1 MRPGHLSS
9 GVRIFRIPQLAALA
23 TGLALFASVRAE
35 NVVAIGDSLTA
46 EYDTIPNIPGF
57 PTEAT
62 AYAEVTVPGWVSMSW
77 VEIVARL
84 RPDDFNFGSYR
95 KLSDPWVPP
104 RLSGYEFNWGIPGVE
119 AGQYEDFVTSTALSN
134 PGYFIARQPLENQL
148 RNRADRVVIW
158 LGGNEFR
165 ANYGALYD
173 GGSSDTLIAG
183 LLDDLGR
190 ILNFTRKK
198 SPDAQIVI
206 LTVPDLGATPSKKA
220 AHPDPEKRALVT
232 AATEAANAQI
242 VELAAK
248 KGVVVAN
255 AYAQTERLVK
265 DLPTYFGAV
274 QLINDKEADND
285 PHYAFTRDG
294 LHPNT
299 PLQIRIA
306 RTIIGAFNAGY
317 SAGIPQI
324 TDAEALA
331 FLHINPNEPYYDWI
345 DGYGVAK
352 RGFLKDPD
360 LDGLTNLVEYA
371 FGLDPSIADAAQLPA
386 NLGGPMAG
394 ISGDVSVHYTPDAQR
409 VRHIRVRA
417 QYSTDLLSWKPVPID
432 HVIANADGSFTAV
445 VPPTTGT
452 IHVRLKVA
460 VIPPGGSTATIVSV
474 VGVQ

>member
-1 MRPGHLSS
+1 M
-9 GVRIFRIPQLAALA
+9 
-23 TGLALFASVRAE
+23 
-35 NVVAIGDSLTA
+35 GDSLTA
-46 EYDTIPNIPGF
+46 EYDTIPDIPGF

-84 RPDDFNFGSYR
+84 RPDDFDFGAYR
-95 KLSDPWVPP
+95 KLSDPWAPP
-104 RLSGYEFNWGIPGVE
+104 RLSGYEFNWGIPGIE
-119 AGQYEDFVTSTALSN
+119 AGQYEDLVTSSVLSN
-134 PGYFIARQPLENQL
+134 PAYFLARQPLEDQL
-148 RNRADRVVIW
+148 KHRADQVVIW

-173 GGSSDTLIAG
+173 GGSSNTLIAG

-190 ILNFTRKK
+190 IVNFVKKK
-198 SPDAQIVI
+198 SPHAQIVI

-232 AATEAANAQI
+232 AATEEANAQI
-242 VELAAK
+242 VKLAAQK
-248 KGVVVAN
+248 EVVVAD
-255 AYAQTERLVK
+255 AYAQTARLVK

-274 QLINDKEADND
+274 QLVNDKNADND

-306 RTIIGAFNAGY
+306 RTIITAFNAGY

-331 FLHINPNEPYYDWI
+331 FLHIDPNEPYYDWI
-345 DGYGVAK
+345 ATYSVAK

-371 FGLDPSIADAAQLPA
+371 FGLDPSIPNAAQLPA
-386 NLGGPMAG
+386 SLGGPVPG
-394 ISGDVSVHYTPDAQR
+394 ITGDLSVHYTPDPQR
-409 VRHIRVRA
+409 ARHIRVRA
-417 QYSTDLLSWKPVPID
+417 QYSTDLLSWKPVPAD
-432 HVIANADGSFTAV
+432 HVIANTDGSFTAV
-445 VPPTTGT
+445 VPPTSGT

-460 VIPPGGSTATIVSV
+460 IIPPAGSTANIVSV

>member
-1 MRPGHLSS
+1 MKT
-9 GVRIFRIPQLAALA
+9 FRVALLAAA
-23 TGLALFASVRAE
+23 FAFFYTARAA

-84 RPDDFNFGSYR
+84 RPDDFDFGKYK
-95 KLSDPWVPP
+95 KLSDPWSPP
-104 RLSGYEFNWGIPGVE
+104 RLSGYEFNWGIPGIE
-119 AGQYEDFVTSTALSN
+119 AGQYEDFVTSSITSN
-134 PGYFIARQPLENQL
+134 PAYFVARQPLEDQL
-148 RNRADRVVIW
+148 KHRADRVVIW

-165 ANYGALYD
+165 ANYGPLYD
-173 GGSSDTLIAG
+173 GGSSDTLIDG
-183 LLDDLGR
+183 LIDDLGK
-190 ILNFTRKK
+190 IIDFTKKK
-198 SPDAQIVI
+198 SPHAQIVI
-206 LTVPDLGATPSKKA
+206 LTVPDLGATPSKKD
-220 AHPDPEKRALVT
+220 AHPDPLKRALVT
-232 AATEAANAQI
+232 AATEAANAEI
-242 VELAAK
+242 VKLAAK
-248 KGVVVAN
+248 KRVVVGN
-255 AYAQTERLVK
+255 AYAQTARLVK

-274 QLINDKEADND
+274 QLINDEDADND

-306 RTIIGAFNAGY
+306 RTIISAFNAGY

-331 FLHINPNEPYYDWI
+331 FLHINPNEPYDDWMA
-345 DGYGVAK
+345 GYTVAK

-371 FGLDPSIADAAQLPA
+371 FGLNPSVPDADQLPA
-386 NLGGPMAG
+386 TLGGPVPG
-394 ISGDVSVHYTPDAQR
+394 LTGNVSVTYKPDPER
-409 VRHIRVRA
+409 VLHIRVRA
-417 QYSTDLLSWKPVPID
+417 QYSTDLLSWKPVPND
-432 HVIANADGSFTAV
+432 HVIANPDGSFTAV
-445 VPPTTGT
+445 VPPTGGT

-460 VIPPGGSTATIVSV
+460 IIPPGGSTANIVSAV
-474 VGVQ
+474 TLN